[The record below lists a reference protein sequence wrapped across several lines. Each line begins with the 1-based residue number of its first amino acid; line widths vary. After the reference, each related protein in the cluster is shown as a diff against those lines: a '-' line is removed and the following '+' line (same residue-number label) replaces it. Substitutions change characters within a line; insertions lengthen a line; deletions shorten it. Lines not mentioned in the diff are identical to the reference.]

1 MMEKISI
8 EGGKPLFGKVEIS
21 GSKNSSLSILAS
33 CLLTDKKISISGVPK
48 LTDTFFF
55 LELLS
60 SFGVDIK
67 GLNNFRNTKEF
78 ILSAEKITNN
88 KAPYNLVKKMR
99 ASILVLG
106 PLLARTGRAIVSL
119 PGGCSIGLRPVDIH
133 LKSLEKLGAKIF
145 IENGYIYA
153 EALKGLTGNKIIF
166 PKVSVGATINVL
178 MAAVIAK
185 GITEIHNAAKEPE
198 IEDLGLCLKSMG
210 AKIQGLGTNKILVE
224 GVTKLK
230 ETNYKVMF
238 DRIEV
243 GTYALAVAIAGG
255 EIELIGAEKKLL
267 TFFLNVLESI
277 GVEYIVTE
285 NSIIFK
291 RNSNSLKSVDI
302 TTEPYPGFPTDL
314 QAQLM
319 AVMAISNGISVITE
333 NIFENRFMHA
343 PELIRMGAKIKLKGN
358 LAIVEGVKKLKG
370 AKVMATDLR
379 ASVSLVLAGLVA
391 EGVTNI
397 DRIYHIDRGYQDI
410 VKKLQFCGANINKV
424 EL

>member
-1 MMEKISI
+1 MEKISI

-33 CLLTDKKISISGVPK
+33 CLLTDKKVSISGIPK

-60 SFGVDIK
+60 SFGVEVE
-67 GLNNFRNTKEF
+67 GLNNFKNTKKF
-78 ILSAEKITNN
+78 ILNAKKITNN

-106 PLLARTGRAIVSL
+106 PLLARTGKAIVSL
-119 PGGCSIGLRPVDIH
+119 PGGCSIGLRPVDMH
-133 LKSLEKLGAKIF
+133 LKSLEKLGAKIS
-145 IENGYIYA
+145 IEKGYINA
-153 EALKGLTGNKIIF
+153 EALNGLKGNKIIF

-178 MAAVIAK
+178 MAAVLAK
-185 GITEIHNAAKEPE
+185 GVTEICNAAKEPE
-198 IEDLGLCLKSMG
+198 VKDFGLCLKSMG

-224 GVTKLK
+224 GVEKLK
-230 ETNYKVMF
+230 GTNYKVMF
-238 DRIEV
+238 DRIEA

-267 TFFLNVLESI
+267 TFFLNVLETI

-291 RNSNSLKSVDI
+291 RSSNSLNPADI

-319 AVMAISNGISVITE
+319 AVMTISNGTSVITE
-333 NIFENRFMHA
+333 NIFENRFMHV

-370 AKVMATDLR
+370 AEVMATDLR

-391 EGVTNI
+391 EGTTNI
-397 DRIYHIDRGYQDI
+397 GRIYHIDRGYQNI
-410 VKKLQFCGANINKV
+410 VKKLKFCGANINRI

>member
-1 MMEKISI
+1 MEKISI
-8 EGGKPLFGKVEIS
+8 QGGKPLYGKVEIS

-33 CLLTDKKISISGVPK
+33 CLLTDKKITVSGVPK

-67 GLNNFRNTKEF
+67 GFNNFKNADKF
-78 ILSAEKITNN
+78 ILNAKKIINN

-106 PLLARTGRAIVSL
+106 PLLTRTGRAIVSL

-145 IENGYIYA
+145 IEKGYIHA
-153 EALKGLTGNKIIF
+153 EALNGLKGNKIIF

-178 MAAVIAK
+178 MAAVLAK
-185 GITEIHNAAKEPE
+185 GTTEIYNAAKEPE
-198 IEDLGLCLKSMG
+198 IEDLGICLKSMG
-210 AKIQGLGTNKILVE
+210 AQIKGLGTNKILVE
-224 GVTKLK
+224 GVKKLK

-238 DRIEV
+238 DRIEA

-267 TFFLNVLESI
+267 TFFLNILESI

-285 NSIIFK
+285 KSIIFK
-291 RNSNSLKSVDI
+291 KNSNSLKPIDI

-319 AVMAISNGISVITE
+319 AVMSLSSGTSVITE

-343 PELIRMGAKIKLKGN
+343 PELMRMGAKIKLKGN
-358 LAIVEGVKKLKG
+358 LAIVEGVKRLKG
-370 AKVMATDLR
+370 AEVMATDLR
-379 ASVSLVLAGLVA
+379 ASVSLVLAGLAA
-391 EGVTNI
+391 EGTTNI

-410 VKKLQFCGANINKV
+410 VKKLQCCGADINRIK
-424 EL
+424 L

>member
-1 MMEKISI
+1 MEKISI

-33 CLLTDKKISISGVPK
+33 CLLTDKKISIFGVPK

-55 LELLS
+55 LKLLS
-60 SFGVDIK
+60 SFGVDIE
-67 GLNNFRNTKEF
+67 GLNNFKNTEKF
-78 ILSAEKITNN
+78 ILNAKKITNN

-145 IENGYIYA
+145 IEKGYIYA
-153 EALKGLTGNKIIF
+153 EALKGLKGNKIIF

-178 MAAVIAK
+178 MAAVLAK
-185 GITEIHNAAKEPE
+185 GTTEIYNVAKEPE
-198 IEDLGLCLKSMG
+198 IEDLGLCLRSMG

-238 DRIEV
+238 DRIEA

-267 TFFLNVLESI
+267 TFFLNVLENI
-277 GVEYIVTE
+277 GVDYVITE

-291 RNSNSLKSVDI
+291 RNSNSLNPVDI
-302 TTEPYPGFPTDL
+302 ITKPYPGFPTDL

-319 AVMAISNGISVITE
+319 AVMSISNGTSVITE
-333 NIFENRFMHA
+333 SIFENRFMHA

-358 LAIVEGVKKLKG
+358 SGN
-370 AKVMATDLR
+370 
-379 ASVSLVLAGLVA
+379 S
-391 EGVTNI
+391 
-397 DRIYHIDRGYQDI
+397 
-410 VKKLQFCGANINKV
+410 
-424 EL
+424 

>member
-1 MMEKISI
+1 MEKISI
-8 EGGKPLFGKVEIS
+8 RGGKPLFGQVKIS
-21 GSKNSSLSILAS
+21 GSKNSSLAILAS

-60 SFGVDIK
+60 SFGVDVK
-67 GLNNFRNTKEF
+67 GLNNFKNVDKF
-78 ILSAEKITNN
+78 ILNAKKITNY

-119 PGGCSIGLRPVDIH
+119 PGGCSIGLRPVDMH
-133 LKSLEKLGAKIF
+133 LKSLEKLGAKIS
-145 IENGYIYA
+145 IEKGYINA
-153 EALKGLTGNKIIF
+153 EALNGLKGNKIIF

-178 MAAVIAK
+178 MAAVLAK
-185 GITEIHNAAKEPE
+185 GVTEICNAAKEPE
-198 IEDLGLCLKSMG
+198 VKDLGLCLKSMG

-224 GVTKLK
+224 GVEKLK
-230 ETNYKVMF
+230 GTNYKVMF
-238 DRIEV
+238 DRIEA

-267 TFFLNVLESI
+267 TFFLNVLETI

-291 RNSNSLKSVDI
+291 RSSNSLNPADI

-319 AVMAISNGISVITE
+319 AVMTISNGTSVITE
-333 NIFENRFMHA
+333 NIFENRFMHV
-343 PELIRMGAKIKLKGN
+343 PELMRMGAKIKLKGN

-370 AKVMATDLR
+370 AEVMATDLR

-391 EGVTNI
+391 EGTTNI
-397 DRIYHIDRGYQDI
+397 GRIYHIDRGYQNI
-410 VKKLQFCGANINKV
+410 VKKLKFCGANINRI

>member
-33 CLLTDKKISISGVPK
+33 CLLTDKKVSISGIPK

-60 SFGVDIK
+60 SFGVEVE
-67 GLNNFRNTKEF
+67 GLNNFKNTKKF
-78 ILSAEKITNN
+78 ILNAKKITNN

-106 PLLARTGRAIVSL
+106 PLLARTGKAIVSL

-145 IENGYIYA
+145 IEKGYIYA
-153 EALKGLTGNKIIF
+153 EASKGLKGNKIIF
-166 PKVSVGATINVL
+166 PKISVGATINIL
-178 MAAVIAK
+178 MAAVLAK
-185 GITEIHNAAKEPE
+185 GTTEIHNAAKEPE

-210 AKIQGLGTNKILVE
+210 AKIEGLGTNKILIE

-230 ETNYKVMF
+230 KTNYKVML
-238 DRIEV
+238 DRIEA

-255 EIELIGAEKKLL
+255 EIELVGAEKKLL
-267 TFFLNVLESI
+267 TFFLNVLETI
-277 GVEYIVTE
+277 GVEYFVTE

-291 RNSNSLKSVDI
+291 RNSNSLNSIDV
-302 TTEPYPGFPTDL
+302 TTEPYP
-314 QAQLM
+314 
-319 AVMAISNGISVITE
+319 
-333 NIFENRFMHA
+333 
-343 PELIRMGAKIKLKGN
+343 
-358 LAIVEGVKKLKG
+358 
-370 AKVMATDLR
+370 
-379 ASVSLVLAGLVA
+379 
-391 EGVTNI
+391 
-397 DRIYHIDRGYQDI
+397 
-410 VKKLQFCGANINKV
+410 
-424 EL
+424 

>member
-1 MMEKISI
+1 MEKISI
-8 EGGKPLFGKVEIS
+8 KGGKPLFGKVEIS
-21 GSKNSSLSILAS
+21 GSKNSSLAILAS
-33 CLLTDKKISISGVPK
+33 CLLTDKKISISRVPK

-67 GLNNFRNTKEF
+67 GLDNFKDTEKF
-78 ILSAEKITNN
+78 ILNAKKITNN

-119 PGGCSIGLRPVDIH
+119 PGGCTIGLRPVDIH
-133 LKSLEKLGAKIF
+133 LKSLEKLGAKIY
-145 IENGYIYA
+145 IEKGYIYA
-153 EALKGLTGNKIIF
+153 EALNGLKGNKVVF
-166 PKVSVGATINVL
+166 PKVSVGATINIL
-178 MAAVIAK
+178 MAAVLAK
-185 GITEIHNAAKEPE
+185 GTTEIYNAAKEPE

-238 DRIEV
+238 DRIEA

-255 EIELIGAEKKLL
+255 EIELIGVKKKVL

-277 GVEYIVTE
+277 SVEYIITE

-291 RNSNSLKSVDI
+291 RNSNSLNPVDI
-302 TTEPYPGFPTDL
+302 ATEPYPGFPTDL

-319 AVMAISNGISVITE
+319 SVMAISNGTSIITE

-343 PELIRMGAKIKLKGN
+343 PELIRMGAKIRLKGN
-358 LAIVEGVKKLKG
+358 LAIVEGVKRLKG
-370 AKVMATDLR
+370 AEVMATDLR

-391 EGVTNI
+391 EGTTNI
-397 DRIYHIDRGYQDI
+397 DRIYHIDRGYQNI
-410 VKKLQFCGANINKV
+410 VKKLKFCGANINRV